1 MKKELNQQGQAAP
14 QPDNLEA
21 LSLMERSVW
30 MLAEYEGFSS
40 DDIAAITG
48 LSPSEATRTLEAA
61 RSKMAPPAANKPG
74 GFGIRLFSYRSMA
87 IAAALSLL
95 IYGFWRKQT
104 PVDTVPLV
112 HHSPTLPQPTQTTAS
127 PSQNTAPVAT
137 NNPAQETISAVPPAK
152 KLKSA
157 KYKPETLQNPTTTS
171 AKQNS
176 NNVIAGAGLPI
187 QEISPQTEPEKQNI
201 AVRPALIAL
210 LPGSI
215 QAVSTGA
222 MSSIQPIA
230 IATVQPNTDIAQQS
244 TFSRLRHAL
253 TPRSLT
259 DAEGN
264 FNVDVDI
271 NIPSIVVGSPGR

>member
-30 MLAEYEGFSS
+30 MLAEYEGFSA
-40 DDIAAITG
+40 DDIAEITG
-48 LSPSEATRTLEAA
+48 LSPSESTRTLEAA
-61 RSKMAPPAANKPG
+61 RTKMAPPAANKPG

-87 IAAALSLL
+87 VAAALSLL

-104 PVDTVPLV
+104 PADTAPIV
-112 HHSPTLPQPTQTTAS
+112 HHTPTLPQATQTT
-127 PSQNTAPVAT
+127 PTRNIAPVTTSNPVQEAISAAP
-137 NNPAQETISAVPPAK
+137 PAQTQKTAQ
-152 KLKSA
+152 
-157 KYKPETLQNPTTTS
+157 YKQEKQQTPTTTS
-171 AKQNS
+171 ANNNS
-176 NNVIAGAGLPI
+176 SNLTASEALPI
-187 QEISPQTEPEKQNI
+187 QQRTPQTEPEKQYI
-201 AVRPALIAL
+201 AVRPGIIAL

-215 QAVSTGA
+215 QAVSTSA
-222 MSSIQPIA
+222 LSSIQPIA

>member
-30 MLAEYEGFSS
+30 MLAEYEGFSA
-40 DDIAAITG
+40 DDIAEITG
-48 LSPSEATRTLEAA
+48 LSPSAATRTLEAA
-61 RSKMAPPAANKPG
+61 REKMAPPAANKPG
-74 GFGIRLFSYRSMA
+74 GFGIRLFSYRSLA

-104 PVDTVPLV
+104 PADTAPLV
-112 HHSPTLPQPTQTTAS
+112 HHSPTLPQATQTT
-127 PSQNTAPVAT
+127 PSQNIAPVAT
-137 NNPAQETISAVPPAK
+137 NNSAPEAISAVPPAK
-152 KLKSA
+152 NLKSA

-171 AKQNS
+171 ANNNS

-187 QEISPQTEPEKQNI
+187 QEITPQTEPEKQHI
-201 AVRPALIAL
+201 TVRPGIIAL
-210 LPGSI
+210 LPGSL
-215 QAVSTGA
+215 QAVSSSA

-230 IATVQPNTDIAQQS
+230 IAAVQPNTDIAQQS

-264 FNVDVDI
+264 FNVDVEI